1 MLGRRSC
8 SNYYARIPRQPFDLS
23 DDGDDDFPVGSGS
36 DIESETEEEY
46 TESDT
51 TDEDELEQNI
61 LGTGPISKRRTGCWT
76 REGIRESINMSGERR
91 GTQPPQNERPGALRI
106 TEEGESS
113 RDKNGDTVGN
123 EKDNHRWITEVN
135 APPIYP
141 FQANS
146 GVLIE
151 TPENLRP
158 TFFFYV
164 FLNDEVIE
172 FFVAKTNSYAE
183 KVCQNM
189 IVKRNSRFQK
199 WKPTNATE
207 MRVFIGFVLHMGV
220 IDLPRLS
227 NYWSNDPMYKTYL

>member
-1 MLGRRSC
+1 M
-8 SNYYARIPRQPFDLS
+8 
-23 DDGDDDFPVGSGS
+23 GSGS

-61 LGTGPISKRRTGCWT
+61 LGTGPISKPRTGCWT
-76 REGIRESINMSGERR
+76 RGGIRESINMSGERR

-158 TFFFYV
+158 TFFF
-164 FLNDEVIE
+164 
-172 FFVAKTNSYAE
+172 
-183 KVCQNM
+183 
-189 IVKRNSRFQK
+189 
-199 WKPTNATE
+199 
-207 MRVFIGFVLHMGV
+207 
-220 IDLPRLS
+220 
-227 NYWSNDPMYKTYL
+227 